1 MPLHPSPLRSV
12 ETRERHRTR
21 MTCCLPPRGAIA
33 NGCRSRK
40 SYPLVAMAQSA
51 QGWRDDD
58 GCGWADGTLQPPRCP
73 LWVKSGHWKTSRQ
86 CPLYPRKRTS
96 EPARVLPSTQ
106 QLRQLGDIR
115 RDPPRLIFGGELGR
129 RAPARFVLVKDV
141 SELLFV
147 CVAHDVVVRLQPS
160 KPRGR
165 EAAYEARRPIWNTYC
180 FICGLALLAGVNFE
194 PLWARF

>member
-33 NGCRSRK
+33 NGCPSRK

-51 QGWRDDD
+51 QGRRHDD

-73 LWVKSGHWKTSRQ
+73 LWVKSGNWKTSRQ

-96 EPARVLPSTQ
+96 EPARVFTFDAATPAAWRHSPRPAAPHLSRATWPPIAGPARPRS
-106 QLRQLGDIR
+106 RCKRVAGR
-115 RDPPRLIFGGELGR
+115 RDRARHSRRLIPRLTKAAGAAFAVNLDQTESTKRGG
-129 RAPARFVLVKDV
+129 
-141 SELLFV
+141 
-147 CVAHDVVVRLQPS
+147 VVVTPGAEQV
-160 KPRGR
+160 KG
-165 EAAYEARRPIWNTYC
+165 
-180 FICGLALLAGVNFE
+180 
-194 PLWARF
+194 